1 MKKATRVSF
10 PFTLLLFWF
19 RRILWLWLL
28 VGFWIFI
35 IQIIQC
41 SIAQDN
47 ETVKMTL
54 VFFDK
59 MPGFVK
65 EAVGGEILDI
75 SGTSGF
81 IAITYQHP
89 LVLALYMIFAVS
101 VPTGLLAG
109 HVQSGTM
116 ELILSRSV
124 TKNQIYICTCV
135 LTLVGMLTLVV
146 VMFLGTVAGVNICNF
161 EDEVSLWPFFRA
173 SIVGGLLSGTA
184 AGVALLASATFRNR
198 GRAVGLAMTYFIVN
212 YFVGLI
218 ADWWPRAKFMGPV
231 SIFYY
236 LDTRKILLE
245 TAWPISDMCVLG
257 SILIVTVIAGGII
270 WNRRDLPL

>member
-10 PFTLLLFWF
+10 PFSLLLFWF
-19 RRILWLWLL
+19 RRILWLWLV
-28 VGFWIFI
+28 VGFFIFI
-35 IQIIQC
+35 VQVIQC
-41 SIAQDN
+41 CIAQDN
-47 ETVKMTL
+47 EIVKMTL
-54 VFFDK
+54 DFFER

-75 SGTSGF
+75 NGIIGF

-89 LVLALYMIFAVS
+89 LVLALYMVFAVC

-116 ELILSRSV
+116 ELILSRRV
-124 TKNQIYICTCV
+124 TKNQVYVCACI
-135 LTLVGMLTLVV
+135 LTLVGMLSLVA
-146 VMFLGTVAGVNICNF
+146 VMFLGTVTGITICDF
-161 EDEVSLWPFFRA
+161 EEQVALMPFIRA

-184 AGVALLASATFRNR
+184 ASVALLASATFRNR
-198 GRAVGLAMTYFIVN
+198 GRAVGLAMAYFIVN

-218 ADWWPRAKFMGPV
+218 SDWWPRAKFLGPA
-231 SIFYY
+231 SIFHYV
-236 LDTRKILLE
+236 DISKILMD
-245 TAWPISDMCVLG
+245 TAWPIRDMCVLG